1 MSYVVKVFDED
12 GNPLYLNEVANV
24 TPLLQFARHFSSK
37 DLASDFLLK
46 ALSDRDLYIPITS
59 AKAVKVKKKKQKTL
73 KEKNVGHQGVIDLP
87 QVIYAR
93 DYHEFKAIDD
103 MFSDL
108 GSNVRVEEIGF
119 EGSEYVGVVYAE
131 KDDAYWELVNSY
143 KED

>member
-1 MSYVVKVFDED
+1 MSYAVKVFDED
-12 GNPLYLNEVANV
+12 GTALYLNDVANT
-24 TPLLQFARHFSSK
+24 TPALQFARRFESK
-37 DLASDFLLK
+37 ELASKFLLK
-46 ALSDRDLYIPITS
+46 ALSSRDFYIPITS
-59 AKAVKVKKKKQKTL
+59 AKVVKVKKKQKSL

-87 QVIYAR
+87 QAIYAR
-93 DYHEFKAIDD
+93 DYHEFKSLDD

>member
-12 GNPLYLNEVANV
+12 GKPLYLNEVANP
-24 TPLLQFARHFSSK
+24 TPLLQFARRFDSK
-37 DLASDFLLK
+37 DLASDFLIK

-59 AKAVKVKKKKQKTL
+59 AKVVKVKKKKQKTL
-73 KEKNVGHQGVIDLP
+73 TEHASRQGIIDLP
-87 QVIYAR
+87 QAIYAR
-93 DYHEFKAIDD
+93 DYHEFQVLGTV
-103 MFSDL
+103 FSDL
-108 GSNVRVEEIGF
+108 GSNIKVEEIGF